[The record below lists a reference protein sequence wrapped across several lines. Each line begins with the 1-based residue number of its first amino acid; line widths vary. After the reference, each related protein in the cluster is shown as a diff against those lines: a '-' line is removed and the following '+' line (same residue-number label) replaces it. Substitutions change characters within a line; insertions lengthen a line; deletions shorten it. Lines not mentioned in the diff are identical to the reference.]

1 MKSYFENILPK
12 ILAFSNKLDA
22 LSNLVDEP
30 WSVYNS
36 PKEKYIFRQN
46 NQLLYSNNGNVS
58 IGKWE
63 LLNKA
68 NSILIE
74 QNNTFRLFNHGFL
87 DDSILMLRIDG
98 GDELFILTNT
108 NKISNFEIEKYIEE
122 TYLKKTQH
130 IISQISKS
138 QRILSEIESDKGLIT
153 IKFLTNINTPSL
165 GDEVLINSKPAPDG
179 KYKIGSMF
187 YIKVVEGRITSKS
200 LF

>member
-12 ILAFSNKLDA
+12 ILSFSNKLDS

-30 WSVYNS
+30 WAVYNN
-36 PKEKYIFRQN
+36 PKEKYIFRNN

-63 LLNKA
+63 LLNRA

-74 QNNTFRLFNHGFL
+74 QNNCFRLFNHGFL
-87 DDSILMLRIDG
+87 DNSILMLRIDG
-98 GDELFILTNT
+98 GDELFILANT
-108 NKISNFEIEKYIEE
+108 NKISPSEVEKYIEE
-122 TYLKKTQH
+122 TYLKRTQNPE
-130 IISQISKS
+130 SQLPPSLDNS
-138 QRILSEIESDKGLIT
+138 SEIKSDKGLIT
-153 IKFLTNINTPSL
+153 IKFLTNINTPNP
-165 GDEVLINSKPAPDG
+165 GDEVYVNSVPAPDG

-187 YIKVVEGRITSKS
+187 YLNIIDGKVFSKS